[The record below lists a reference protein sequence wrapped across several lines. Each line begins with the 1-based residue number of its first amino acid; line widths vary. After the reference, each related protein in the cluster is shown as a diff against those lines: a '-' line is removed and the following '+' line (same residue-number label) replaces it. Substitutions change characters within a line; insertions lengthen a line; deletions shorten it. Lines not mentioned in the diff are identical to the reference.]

1 MNAFASFLKKLYI
14 DIELHMP
21 DSTTDSPIL
30 RDTHTLG
37 KQKKRGKYRKSLQ
50 KFSGYPQENSKLAHK
65 RQVGAAPIMDLQ
77 TPPMSTSDTTRNLSF

>member
-30 RDTHTLG
+30 RDTKTHWINRKNGENTVKVCKNSRDIL
-37 KQKKRGKYRKSLQ
+37 KKIANL
-50 KFSGYPQENSKLAHK
+50 
-65 RQVGAAPIMDLQ
+65 PI
-77 TPPMSTSDTTRNLSF
+77 